1 MCLACGNVC
10 CASGMSEGCGCDH
23 CGVSDCWPDY
33 EWEDDGEYCYNCGEV
48 DCRCSEC
55 RHCGAYLLPGE
66 KCRKPACVARTTDGA
81 GRGP

>member
-33 EWEDDGEYCYNCGEV
+33 EWEDDGEYCYNCGDSV
-48 DCRCSEC
+48 HVCTCDRCSCPYCYCLTITRDGGVC
-55 RHCGAYLLPGE
+55 RSCEAGE
-66 KCRKPACVARTTDGA
+66 HQG
-81 GRGP
+81 